1 MKNGE
6 ALYIVIPA
14 YNEAE
19 NIADCVNDW
28 YPIVQRHDG
37 SGRSR
42 LVVVDDGS
50 QDNTLRLLRE
60 MAADRPLLEPLTKPN
75 GGHGP
80 AVLFG
85 YRYAIAR
92 GADYIFQTDS
102 DGQTNPDEFEPFWN
116 NRLDCDA
123 VLGYRPHRGDGWTRK
138 VVEQVVCALLRLIF
152 RVKVR
157 DANAPFRLM
166 RSELVARYIGKLPE
180 NYNIPNIMF
189 TTYFAYN
196 HEKVCFLPV
205 SFHPRKKGSNSIN
218 VRKIFG
224 IGWQALGEF
233 RAFRRDMGPLKEP
246 FTGETGKE

>member
-6 ALYIVIPA
+6 TLYIVIPA

-37 SGRSR
+37 DGRSR

-50 QDNTLRLLRE
+50 QDNTLLLLRE
-60 MAADRPLLEPLTKPN
+60 MTAVRPLLEPLTKPN

-80 AVLFG
+80 AVMFG
-85 YRYAIAR
+85 YRHAIAQ

-102 DGQTNPDEFEPFWN
+102 DGQTNPDEFEAFWEE
-116 NRLDCDA
+116 RLGCDA
-123 VLGYRPHRGDGWTRK
+123 VLGYRPHRGDGWARK
-138 VVEQVVCALLRLIF
+138 VVERVVCVLLRLIF

-196 HEKVCFLPV
+196 HEKVRFLPV
-205 SFHPRKKGSNSIN
+205 SFQPRKKGSNSIN
-218 VRKIFG
+218 VKKIVE
-224 IGWQALGEF
+224 IGWRALGEF
-233 RAFRRDMGPLKEP
+233 RGFRRDMGPSKEP
-246 FTGETGKE
+246 FTGEAGKK